1 MPTDERL
8 RGANSNRE
16 TSRRGTTSSS
26 PKGRVLVADDEVA
39 LLRVYK
45 HALVAAGYAV
55 DMASDGAQAISLVS
69 LGEYDTIVSDISM
82 PGMDGL
88 DLLRAIR
95 QHDLDVPVVLVTGEP
110 ALATAMRA
118 LEYGAFR
125 YLPKPFR
132 LDALTGVV
140 DGAVLVGR
148 MAKLR
153 RRALELYGD
162 PDKQVGDRAGLEA
175 SFERALAGLWVAFQ
189 PIVSWGTRS
198 LYGYEA
204 LVRTTEST
212 LPHPG
217 AILDAAER
225 LGKLRL
231 LGRTIRDAA
240 ARAFAS
246 APSDAILFV
255 NLHPHDLNDDAILH
269 PDAPLTKLAGRVV
282 LEITERA
289 AVADGQDV
297 RDRVAALRHL
307 GYRIAID
314 DLGAGYAG
322 LTAFAQLEPEVV
334 KLDMSLVRDVHLQT
348 TKRKLIRSM
357 TELCHDMGRV
367 VIAEGIES
375 LAERDAIADL
385 GCEMM
390 QGYLFAKPGLP
401 FPPVSW

>member
-1 MPTDERL
+1 MPP
-8 RGANSNRE
+8 
-16 TSRRGTTSSS
+16 S

-45 HALVAAGYAV
+45 RALVAAGYAV
-55 DMASDGAQAISLVS
+55 DLANDGQQAIELVKLS
-69 LGEYDTIVSDISM
+69 EYDTIVSDIGM
-82 PGMDGL
+82 PAMDGL
-88 DLLRAIR
+88 ELLKAVRA
-95 QHDLDVPVVLVTGEP
+95 HDLDVPVVLVTGNP

-125 YLPKPFR
+125 YLPKPFD
-132 LDALTGVV
+132 LEMLTSVV

-175 SFERALAGLWVAFQ
+175 SFARALAGLWVAFQ
-189 PIVSWGTRS
+189 PIVTWETRS

-204 LVRTTEST
+204 LVRTTEPT

-217 AILDAAER
+217 AIIDAAER
-225 LGKLRL
+225 LGKLKV
-231 LGRTIRDAA
+231 LGHAIRAA
-240 ARAFAS
+240 AAKGFEH
-246 APSDAILFV
+246 APANAVLFV

-269 PDAPLTKLAGRVV
+269 PDAPLTKLADRVV

-289 AVADGQDV
+289 AITDGQDV
-297 RDRVAALRHL
+297 RDRVAALRAI

-334 KLDMSLVRDVHLQT
+334 KLDMSLVRDVHQQA

-357 TELCHDMGRV
+357 TELCHDMGRIV
-367 VIAEGIES
+367 VAEGIEHS
-375 LAERDAIADL
+375 EERDTLAKL
-385 GCEMM
+385 GCELM
-390 QGYLFAKPGLP
+390 QGYLFAKPGEA
-401 FPPVSW
+401 FPAVKW

>member
-1 MPTDERL
+1 MPTDERP
-8 RGANSNRE
+8 RSAQRDG
-16 TSRRGTTSSS
+16 SRRSSVPPS
-26 PKGRVLVADDEVA
+26 PKGRVLIADDEVA

-45 HALVAAGYAV
+45 RALVSVGYAV
-55 DMASDGAQAISLVS
+55 DLANDGARAIDLVKLS
-69 LGEYDTIVSDISM
+69 EYDTIVSDISM

-88 DLLRAIR
+88 ELLRAVR
-95 QHDLDVPVVLVTGEP
+95 AHDLDVPVVLVTGDP

-125 YLPKPFR
+125 YIPKPFD
-132 LDALTGVV
+132 LEMFTSVV

-175 SFERALAGLWVAFQ
+175 SFSRAIAGLWMAFQ
-189 PIVSWGTRS
+189 PIVNWETRT

-204 LVRTTEST
+204 LVRTREPT

-217 AILDAAER
+217 ALIDAAER
-225 LGKLRL
+225 LGKLKL
-231 LGRTIRDAA
+231 LGRAIRDAA
-240 ARAFAS
+240 AKAFTN
-246 APSDAILFV
+246 APEDALLFV
-255 NLHPHDLNDDAILH
+255 NLHPHDLNDDFILH
-269 PDAPLTKLAGRVV
+269 PDGPLTKLASRVV

-297 RDRVAALRHL
+297 RDRVAALRAL

-334 KLDMSLVRDVHLQT
+334 KLDMSLVRDVHLQA

-357 TELCHDMGRV
+357 TELCHDMGRIV
-367 VIAEGIES
+367 VAEGIES
-375 LAERDAIADL
+375 PEERDAIAKL

-390 QGYLFAKPGLP
+390 QGYLFAKPGEP
-401 FPPVSW
+401 FPSVRW

>member
-1 MPTDERL
+1 MATDERP
-8 RGANSNRE
+8 RGAFRDG
-16 TSRRGTTSSS
+16 TRRSSVPPN

-45 HALVAAGYAV
+45 RALVGAGYSV
-55 DMASDGAQAISLVS
+55 DLAGDGTRAIDLVR
-69 LGEYDTIVSDISM
+69 LGEYDTIISDISM

-88 DLLRAIR
+88 ELLLAVRA
-95 QHDLDVPVVLVTGEP
+95 HDLDVPVVLVTGDP

-125 YLPKPFR
+125 YLPKPFD
-132 LDALTGVV
+132 LEMFTSVV

-175 SFERALAGLWVAFQ
+175 SFSRALGGLWMAFQ
-189 PIVSWGTRS
+189 PIVNWETQT

-204 LVRTTEST
+204 LVRTTEPT

-217 AILDAAER
+217 ALIDAAER
-225 LGKLRL
+225 LGKLKE
-231 LGRTIRDAA
+231 LGRKIRDAA
-240 ARAFAS
+240 ARAFAD
-246 APSDAILFV
+246 APEDALLFV
-255 NLHPHDLNDDAILH
+255 NLHPHDLNDDVILH
-269 PDAPLTKLAGRVV
+269 PDGPLTRLAHRVV

-297 RDRVAALRHL
+297 RDRVAALRAL

-334 KLDMSLVRDVHLQT
+334 KLDMSLVRDVHLQA

-367 VIAEGIES
+367 VVAEGIEC
-375 LAERDAIADL
+375 AEERDAIAKL

-390 QGYLFAKPGLP
+390 QGYLFAKPGEP
-401 FPPVSW
+401 FPVVRW

>member
-1 MPTDERL
+1 
-8 RGANSNRE
+8 
-16 TSRRGTTSSS
+16 
-26 PKGRVLVADDEVA
+26 VLVVDDEAA
-39 LLRVYK
+39 LLRIYK
-45 HALVAAGYAV
+45 RALVSGGYSV
-55 DMASDGAQAISLVS
+55 DIAKDGASAIELVK
-69 LGEYDTIVSDISM
+69 LGEYDTIVSDIAM

-88 DLLRAIR
+88 ELLRAVR
-95 QHDLDVPVVLVTGEP
+95 AHDLDVPVVLVTGDP

-125 YLPKPFR
+125 YLAKPFD
-132 LDALTGVV
+132 LEMFASVV

-153 RRALELYGD
+153 RRALDLYGD
-162 PDKQVGDRAGLEA
+162 PSKQVGDRAGLEA
-175 SFERALAGLWVAFQ
+175 SFARALAGLWMAYQ
-189 PIVSWGTRS
+189 PIVSWETRS

-204 LVRTTEST
+204 LVRSTEPT

-217 AILDAAER
+217 ALLDAGER
-225 LGKLRL
+225 LGKLKL
-231 LGRTIRDAA
+231 LGRTIRAA
-240 ARAFAS
+240 AAKAFEH
-246 APSDAILFV
+246 APANALLFV
-255 NLHPHDLNDDAILH
+255 NLHPHDLNDDAILD
-269 PDAPLTKLAGRVV
+269 PDGPLTKLADRVV

-297 RDRVAALRHL
+297 RDRVAALRAL

-334 KLDMSLVRDVHLQT
+334 KLDMSLVRDVHTQS

-357 TELCHDMGRV
+357 TELCHDMGRIV
-367 VIAEGIES
+367 VAEGIEC
-375 LAERDAIADL
+375 AEERDVLAKL

-390 QGYLFAKPGLP
+390 QGYLFAKPGEP
-401 FPPVSW
+401 FPTVKW

>member
-1 MPTDERL
+1 M
-8 RGANSNRE
+8 
-16 TSRRGTTSSS
+16 
-26 PKGRVLVADDEVA
+26 LVVDDEAA
-39 LLRVYK
+39 LLRIYK
-45 HALVAAGYAV
+45 RALVTGGYSV
-55 DMASDGAQAISLVS
+55 DIAKDGTSAIDLVK

-88 DLLRAIR
+88 ELLRAVR
-95 QHDLDVPVVLVTGEP
+95 AHDLDVPVVLVTGDP

-125 YLPKPFR
+125 YLAKPFD
-132 LDALTGVV
+132 LEMFTSVV

-153 RRALELYGD
+153 RRALDLYGD
-162 PDKQVGDRAGLEA
+162 PSKQVGDRAGLEA
-175 SFERALAGLWVAFQ
+175 SFARALSGLWMAFQ
-189 PIVSWGTRS
+189 PIVSWETRS

-204 LVRTTEST
+204 LVRSTEPT

-217 AILDAAER
+217 ALLDAGER
-225 LGKLRL
+225 LGKLKL
-231 LGRTIRDAA
+231 LGRTIRAA
-240 ARAFAS
+240 AAKAFEH
-246 APSDAILFV
+246 APPNALLFV
-255 NLHPHDLNDDAILH
+255 NLHPHDLNDDAILD
-269 PDAPLTKLAGRVV
+269 PDGPLTKLADRVV

-297 RDRVAALRHL
+297 RDRVAALRAL

-334 KLDMSLVRDVHLQT
+334 KLDMSLVRDVHTQS

-357 TELCHDMGRV
+357 TELCHDMGRIV
-367 VIAEGIES
+367 VAEGIEC
-375 LAERDAIADL
+375 AEERDVLAKL

-390 QGYLFAKPGLP
+390 QGYLFAKPGEP
-401 FPPVSW
+401 FPTVKW